1 MYDQKSTFC
10 AWKPFHILKQ
20 PPPLSDNIME
30 DIIDNVLLGV
40 GVPPSL
46 LQSVA
51 LKEDVIYVL

>member
-1 MYDQKSTFC
+1 
-10 AWKPFHILKQ
+10 
-20 PPPLSDNIME
+20 ME

-40 GVPPSL
+40 RVPPSL